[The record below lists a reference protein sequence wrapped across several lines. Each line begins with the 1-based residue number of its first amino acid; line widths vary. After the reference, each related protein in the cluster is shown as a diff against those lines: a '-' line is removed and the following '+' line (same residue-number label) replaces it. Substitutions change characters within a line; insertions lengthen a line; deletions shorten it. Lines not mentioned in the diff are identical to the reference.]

1 MEEIKLKCEEK
12 FEDLPFNCV
21 ESTINKLEKKV
32 VRDWLFNEN
41 KRVDGRKMDEIRPLS
56 CEVNFLPVVHG
67 CGLFSRGLTKTM
79 SVVTLGSLSEEQKL
93 DGLTSKTSKRY
104 IHHYN
109 FPSYSVGETRPN
121 RAPGRREIGHGALAE
136 KALRAVIPSVEE
148 FPYTIRVVSETLSSN
163 GSTSQAS
170 ICSSTL
176 ALMDAGVPIKAPV
189 AGIAMGLI
197 ALGGLGIGL
206 LSISGIALGLILA
219 IGGISLGTI
228 SIGGLSFGVFAI
240 GGCAIGIYAIGGGA
254 FAKNIAMGGYASGHI
269 AIGEQVN
276 GAYKFIVENGV
287 KTFTSEEVKN
297 TILKEFPK
305 TLKIIVSIFS
315 NI

>member
-1 MEEIKLKCEEK
+1 MNIGEKIVELRKGNNYTQEKLADK
-12 FEDLPFNCV
+12 LNITRQTLSNL
-21 ESTINKLEKKV
+21 ESNITSPDIEQAKRIAE
-32 VRDWLFNEN
+32 LFNISL
-41 KRVDGRKMDEIRPLS
+41 DELTVNEIHKNTTQKYNGKIRM
-56 CEVNFLPVVHG
+56 EYEY
-67 CGLFSRGLTKTM
+67 K
-79 SVVTLGSLSEEQKL
+79 
-93 DGLTSKTSKRY
+93 SKTK
-104 IHHYN
+104 IKGIPLVHIN
-109 FPSYSVGETRPN
+109 VGFGVKK
-121 RAPGRREIGHGALAE
+121 AKGIIAIGNIAQGL
-136 KALRAVIPSVEE
+136 I
-148 FPYTIRVVSETLSSN
+148 
-163 GSTSQAS
+163 S
-170 ICSSTL
+170 I
-176 ALMDAGVPIKAPV
+176 G
-189 AGIAMGLI
+189 GIAMGLI

-228 SIGGLSFGVFAI
+228 SIGGLSLGVFAI

-254 FAKNIAMGGYASGHI
+254 FAKNIAMGGYASGYI